1 MADLYG
7 KVNRDV
13 IPMTYEGVTT
23 ETAEVVVDNKKR
35 TIKVNV
41 IGDMGEGA
49 VKYDEVQDLTEQQKE
64 IARANIGATD
74 TVYEA
79 GDNITIEG
87 NVISAQDTTYNN
99 LPAKEG
105 GTDNSLVTDGDKYN
119 WDNKSN
125 FSGDYNDLDNKPTIP
140 AAQVN
145 SDWDADSG
153 VAQILHKPSINDG
166 TLTITQNGATKG
178 TFGANSSESKTIDVT
193 DTTYQSKS
201 ASQGGTDVSLVTT
214 GEKYNWNNK
223 QDTMSAGNGI
233 TITNNTIVSVIT
245 ATNIEITES

>member
-1 MADLYG
+1 
-7 KVNRDV
+7 
-13 IPMTYEGVTT
+13 
-23 ETAEVVVDNKKR
+23 
-35 TIKVNV
+35 
-41 IGDMGEGA
+41 
-49 VKYDEVQDLTEQQKE
+49 
-64 IARANIGATD
+64 
-74 TVYEA
+74 
-79 GDNITIEG
+79 
-87 NVISAQDTTYNN
+87 
-99 LPAKEG
+99 
-105 GTDNSLVTDGDKYN
+105 
-119 WDNKSN
+119 
-125 FSGDYNDLDNKPTIP
+125 LDNKPTIP